1 MKYGTLYAY
10 WTHEWVC
17 DYYEIADK
25 CKKAGFDVMEIGA
38 SHLLD
43 MSDAEIAKLRDYCK
57 DLNLEIS
64 CNLGPPKSKDISSKD
79 PAVRA
84 AGVQFLIDIL
94 RQMDKIGSK
103 VLIGAYFNA
112 WPSDF
117 IDVDKE
123 VRWKLSVEAMKEVA
137 TVADELGIDLCLEVL
152 NRFETPLINDC
163 AEGIKYCND
172 VGHKSCKLLLD
183 TFHMNI
189 EEDDLPDAFRRAGSL
204 LGHVHVGECNR
215 KLPGMGHN
223 IPWDEIGVALREIG
237 YDGYVVMEPFMKP
250 GGAVAADIK
259 VYRDLSDGADEET
272 MDANI
277 AKSLAFLKS
286 KFEA

>member
-1 MKYGTLYAY
+1 MKFGTLYAY
-10 WTHEWVC
+10 WTHDWVA
-17 DYYEIADK
+17 DYFFIADK

-38 SHLLD
+38 GHLVD
-43 MSDAEIAKLRDYCK
+43 MSDTEIEKLRDYCK
-57 DLNLEIS
+57 ELGLEIS

-84 AGVQFLIDIL
+84 AGVKFLIDIL
-94 RQMDKIGSK
+94 HQMKKLGSK

-112 WPSDF
+112 WPHDF
-117 IDVDKE
+117 VDVDKE
-123 VRWKLSVEAMKEVA
+123 AMWERSVTEMKKVA

-163 AEGIKYCND
+163 DEGIKYCKD

-189 EEDDLPDAFRRAGSL
+189 EEDDLPAAFRKAGSL
-204 LGHVHVGECNR
+204 LGHVHVGESNR
-215 KLPGMGHN
+215 KVPGMGHL
-223 IPWDEIGVALREIG
+223 PWAEMGKALRDIG

-259 VYRDLSDGADEET
+259 VYRDLSNNADEET
-272 MDANI
+272 MDKYI
-277 AKSLAFLKS
+277 ADSLVFLK
-286 KFEA
+286 KNFLGC

>member
-10 WTHEWVC
+10 WTHEWSC
-17 DYYEIADK
+17 NYFEIADK

-38 SHLLD
+38 GHLVD
-43 MSDAEIAKLRDYCK
+43 MSDTEISKLRDYCK
-57 DLNLEIS
+57 ELGLEIS

-79 PAVRA
+79 PEIRA
-84 AGVQFLIDIL
+84 AGVKFLIDIL
-94 RQMDKIGSK
+94 HQMDKLGSK

-112 WPSDF
+112 WPADF

-123 VRWKLSVEAMKEVA
+123 AMWNRSVTEMKKVA
-137 TVADELGIDLCLEVL
+137 AVADELGIDLCLEVL

-163 AEGIKYCND
+163 DEGIKYCNE

-189 EEDDLPDAFRRAGSL
+189 EEDNLPDAFRKAGKL
-204 LGHVHVGECNR
+204 LGHVHVGESNR
-215 KLPGMGHN
+215 KVPGMGHL
-223 IPWDEIGVALREIG
+223 PWAELGEALREIG

-259 VYRDLSDGADEET
+259 VYRDLSGNADEET
-272 MDANI
+272 MDKMI
-277 AKSLAFLKS
+277 ADSLVFLK
-286 KFEA
+286 KNFEG

>member
-1 MKYGTLYAY
+1 MKFGTLYAY
-10 WTHEWVC
+10 WTHDWVA
-17 DYYEIADK
+17 DYFAIADK

-38 SHLLD
+38 AHLLD
-43 MSDAEIAKLRDYCK
+43 MSDTEIEKLRDYCK
-57 DLNLEIS
+57 ELGLEIS

-84 AGVQFLIDIL
+84 AGVKFLTDIL
-94 RQMDKIGSK
+94 HQMKKLGSK
-103 VLIGAYFNA
+103 VLIGAYFNY
-112 WPSDF
+112 WPHDF
-117 IDVDKE
+117 VDVDKE
-123 VRWKLSVEAMKEVA
+123 AMWERSVTEMKKVA

-163 AEGIKYCND
+163 DEGIKYCKD

-189 EEDDLPDAFRRAGSL
+189 EEDDLPAAFRKAGSL
-204 LGHVHVGECNR
+204 LGHVHVGESNR
-215 KLPGMGHN
+215 KVPGMGHL
-223 IPWDEIGVALREIG
+223 PWAEMGKALRDIG

-259 VYRDLSDGADEET
+259 VYRDLSNNADEET
-272 MDANI
+272 MDKYI
-277 AKSLAFLKS
+277 ADSLVFLK
-286 KFEA
+286 KNFLGC

>member
-1 MKYGTLYAY
+1 MKFGTLYAY
-10 WTHEWVC
+10 WTHDWVA
-17 DYYEIADK
+17 DYFQIADK

-43 MSDAEIAKLRDYCK
+43 MSDTEIEKLRDYCK
-57 DLNLEIS
+57 ELGLEIS

-79 PAVRA
+79 PAVRE
-84 AGVQFLIDIL
+84 AGVKFLIDIL
-94 RQMDKIGSK
+94 KKMDILGSK
-103 VLIGAYFNA
+103 VLIGAYFNS
-112 WPSDF
+112 WPHDF

-123 VRWKLSVEAMKEVA
+123 AMWERSVNEMKKVA
-137 TVADELGIDLCLEVL
+137 AVADELGIDLCLEVL

-163 AEGIKYCND
+163 DEGIKYCND

-189 EEDDLPDAFRRAGSL
+189 EEDDLPAAFRKAGKL
-204 LGHVHVGECNR
+204 LGHVHVGESNR
-215 KLPGMGHN
+215 KVPGMGHL
-223 IPWDEIGVALREIG
+223 PWAEMGEALREIG

-259 VYRDLSDGADEET
+259 VYRDLSNNADEET
-272 MDANI
+272 MDKYI
-277 AKSLAFLKS
+277 ADSLVFLK
-286 KFEA
+286 KNFVGC